1 VFALLL
7 RLKPILKL
15 IRLAKLN
22 PPVVS
27 PDRLVAEVCRQLGRM
42 KTLGFSSFL
51 AGITDSDFKFAL
63 TWMFISKR
71 SIADQSVRPPFPVQ
85 ALSSAAPN
93 VKSRLGYIRPSTGE
107 GLLLLQLDVQVQNQ
121 PEETEEDGEDDY
133 LPASSEQVIQHAIA
147 KLCFLA
153 ALDGQVVA
161 EQAQIW
167 QSLIHSGVV
176 RGIVEAG
183 FRYGDAS
190 EKEVAAIRLN
200 ARMYVD
206 CWERVFVST

>member
-1 VFALLL
+1 M
-7 RLKPILKL
+7 LKL
-15 IRLAKLN
+15 IRLAKSN
-22 PPVVS
+22 PPLVS
-27 PDRLVAEVCRQLGRM
+27 PDRLVTEVCRRLGRM
-42 KTLGFSSFL
+42 KPLGFSSFL
-51 AGITDSDFKFAL
+51 AGITDSEFKFAL
-63 TWMFISKR
+63 TWMFISKH
-71 SIADQSVRPPFPVQ
+71 SLAYQSVRPPFPVQ

-93 VKSRLGYIRPSTGE
+93 VKSPLGYIRPSTGE

-121 PEETEEDGEDDY
+121 PEETDDDEEEDY
-133 LPASSEQVIQHAIA
+133 LPASSEQVIHHATA

-161 EQAQIW
+161 EQGQTW

-176 RGIVEAG
+176 RRNVEAG